1 MSVHC
6 LFPAVFGTQTVHKYG
21 KAVSLFFF
29 MRWKIEGNER
39 NLSDESM
46 HYQIR
51 NGKNYMKREK
61 KKIPLKVNAR
71 KTKLRYSF
79 LYVFFME
86 LDLKLELENSISII
100 HIIFNTNFYHVNF
113 YRSKT
118 LILIKD
124 TYNT

>member
-1 MSVHC
+1 
-6 LFPAVFGTQTVHKYG
+6 
-21 KAVSLFFF
+21 
-29 MRWKIEGNER
+29 MRWKIAGNER

>member
-71 KTKLRYSF
+71 KKNPGTNSF
-79 LYVFFME
+79 MFLF
-86 LDLKLELENSISII
+86 LWS
-100 HIIFNTNFYHVNF
+100 
-113 YRSKT
+113 
-118 LILIKD
+118 
-124 TYNT
+124 